1 MFDFK
6 NFIENLKEN
15 PEKKDIVEKYSKV
28 VEPIPEKFEDTIIYK
43 EYLSKFNTEWVVDNL
58 KLPEFID
65 DDFDWDL
72 LLRLIIGSFSST
84 YVLEYLPEEKKYELV
99 INVSAWDKH
108 VAKKLS
114 ELWWFQI
121 ARMYEIYVEEQMNL
135 EILSH
140 ESENEKEIVLAQR
153 QSNLDKWKLVLDN
166 LEAEKM
172 KEQAEKEKEQKLN
185 DLMSQL

>member
-6 NFIENLKEN
+6 SFIENLSEN
-15 PEKKDIVEKYSKV
+15 PEKKDIVEKYEKL
-28 VEPIPEKFEDTIIYK
+28 VESLPEKFEDTIIYK
-43 EYLSKFNTEWVVDNL
+43 NYLSKFNLDWIDL
-58 KLPEFID
+58 LLPEYID
-65 DDFDWDL
+65 EDFDWDL
-72 LLRLIIGSFSST
+72 LLRLIVGSFSST
-84 YVLEYLPEEKKYELV
+84 YVIEKDEETWKDELI

-135 EILSH
+135 EILAN
-140 ESENEKEIVLAQR
+140 EDENEKDIVLAQR
-153 QSNLDKWKLVLDN
+153 QSNLDKWNLVLDN
-166 LEAEKM
+166 LKVRKL
-172 KEQAEKEKEQKLN
+172 KEQEEKEKQEKLD